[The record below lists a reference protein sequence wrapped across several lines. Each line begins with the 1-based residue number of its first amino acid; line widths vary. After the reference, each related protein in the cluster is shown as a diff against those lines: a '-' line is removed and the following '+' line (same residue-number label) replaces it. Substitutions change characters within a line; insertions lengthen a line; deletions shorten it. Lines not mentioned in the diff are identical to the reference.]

1 MNNAPVFLPW
11 LRFVKLEKEHS
22 LFHLLRNNTFPL
34 GLKRNFFSLGS
45 VEQGRL
51 LRSKV
56 LVVGC
61 GGLGGY
67 VLEILGRS
75 GVGEL
80 IFADGDDFE
89 ETNLNRQLYSNTNN
103 LGQNKALEAKARL
116 SSIFPFLKLKALPY
130 FLSEKDLEKEIK
142 EINLVI
148 DCIGGIEFKRT
159 LISKCQKHKKPLI
172 TAAIA
177 GFEGFVSSVVSY
189 SNPPLTFYQGMQ
201 KEGAENIL
209 GSPAPA
215 ASLIATL
222 QAAEAINFLAWQRL
236 NLINK
241 VLYISLKDFSF
252 ETYSL
257 KNKPS

>member
-1 MNNAPVFLPW
+1 MPW
-11 LRFVKLEKEHS
+11 PRFVKLEKEYS
-22 LFHLLRNNTFPL
+22 LSHLLRNNTFPL
-34 GLKRNFFSLGS
+34 GLKKNFFSLGS

-51 LRSKV
+51 LKSKV

-67 VLEILGRS
+67 VLDILGRS

-80 IFADGDDFE
+80 VFADGDNFE
-89 ETNLNRQLYSNTNN
+89 ETNLNRQLYSNINN
-103 LGQNKALEAKARL
+103 LGQNKALEAKTRL
-116 SSIFPFLKLKALPY
+116 SNIFPFLKLKALPY
-130 FLSEKDLEKEIK
+130 FLTEEDLDREIK
-142 EINLVI
+142 EVNLVI

-159 LISKCQKHKKPLI
+159 LIEKCQTYKKPLI

-189 SNPPLTFYQGMQ
+189 SVPPLDFYQGMQ
-201 KEGAENIL
+201 ADGAENIL
-209 GSPAPA
+209 GSPASA

-222 QAAEAINFLAWQRL
+222 QTAEAINFLAWQRL

-257 KNKPS
+257 KK